1 MFKTKISPRR
11 VITVGGTLFCAWGI
25 GYLMQSNA
33 QETPAEQHDLE
44 APEVVMLPLSKAG
57 SVPLQLSDIRLTSA
71 LPVAPSSEPVFLP
84 DTPVVLAALST
95 DAPIADLP
103 AEETAPT
110 FSCTHSVTATPTAAA
125 MVTLEIDAP
134 CMVRDRFTVH
144 HNGMMFTDVTSDAGK
159 RVLSVPALASDAV
172 FVVSF
177 SNGDGAVARATV
189 TSLEYYDRV
198 VVQWTGD
205 SGFQIHA
212 LEYGAEYNDTGH
224 VWAGDAR
231 DMTDAARG
239 EGGFLARYGAGDLQD
254 AHMAEVYS
262 FPSGMTSRAGEVQLS
277 LEAEVTRANCDRDIE
292 AQTIQRRGSGALKVQ
307 DVVLAMPDC
316 SAVGDYL
323 VLKNLLNDLKIAR
336 N

>member
-1 MFKTKISPRR
+1 MFKAKVNPRR
-11 VITVGGTLFCAWGI
+11 VITVGGTLFCALAI
-25 GYLMQSNA
+25 GYLMQSSA
-33 QETPAEQHDLE
+33 QEAAPDAQELA
-44 APEVVMLPLSKAG
+44 APEVVMMPLSKAG
-57 SVPLQLSDIRLTSA
+57 AVPLQLSDIQLTSA
-71 LPVAPSSEPVFLP
+71 LAMPAPEPVFLP
-84 DTPVVLAALST
+84 DAPVVLSSLT
-95 DAPIADLP
+95 KDAPISDLP
-103 AEETAPT
+103 VEEDAPT
-110 FSCTHSVTATPTAAA
+110 FACTHAVTATPAAAA

-144 HNGMMFTDVTSDAGK
+144 HNGMMFTDVTDETGK

-172 FVVSF
+172 FIVSF

-212 LEYGAEYNDTGH
+212 LEYGADYNDTGH

-239 EGGFLARYGAGDLQD
+239 EGGFLARYGADDLQD